1 MRKATISFCLFLGRK
16 VVSVGFFQRSK
27 ISRRSDGRLNGN
39 VATTPKRVSS
49 RRKAPGRT
57 APRHEGGIPA
67 TTNVRKLFDAAASLY
82 SIADREV
89 IVRLRLVVIA
99 AAFILLPVLSNSSF
113 AQNGGRGN
121 GGRGNAPAAPAK
133 PTPRWPD
140 GTVNWGAPVG
150 EKGGLWNVAGG
161 TFAIADPAP
170 GAPPVRE
177 QDQFPGKPTLSQV
190 PFQPWARA
198 IYDYRQT
205 NQLEPYTRC
214 KPSGGFRQVAT
225 AYGTQFVNFPD
236 LQQFIIFQT
245 GGPHSFRTIY
255 MDGRSHPKDLAPSY
269 YGHSIGHFEGDTLV
283 VDTVGYNERMW
294 VSNLEGMPHTDRLH
308 TIETLYAHG
317 LQHHTVRNDDR

>member
-1 MRKATISFCLFLGRK
+1 M
-16 VVSVGFFQRSK
+16 
-27 ISRRSDGRLNGN
+27 
-39 VATTPKRVSS
+39 
-49 RRKAPGRT
+49 
-57 APRHEGGIPA
+57 
-67 TTNVRKLFDAAASLY
+67 
-82 SIADREV
+82 
-89 IVRLRLVVIA
+89 RLRLVVIA

-121 GGRGNAPAAPAK
+121 GGRGNAPATPAK

-150 EKGGLWNVAGG
+150 ERGGLWNVAGG

-170 GAPPVRE
+170 ELRPCGTRSISRQAHSEPGSLPTVGAGNLR
-177 QDQFPGKPTLSQV
+177 LS
-190 PFQPWARA
+190 P
-198 IYDYRQT
+198 D

-236 LQQFIIFQT
+236 LKQFIIFQT

-308 TIETLYAHG
+308 TIETFTRTDFNTIRYEMTIDDPGAYTATWKTG
-317 LQHHTVRNDDR
+317 WWIRFSPGVESFEFVCQDNNKAGRNDGRDDGRSRSKQSLRSLE